1 MYPRIRHSK
10 IIQIARNPLVIKSII
25 AMPMPIQNKMK
36 PNNFFMVACPFGKSK
51 RSYPNHMPEEI
62 KGEKKWERIDFFIV
76 LVYNKNNYILSEWRV
91 HMKGELDNE
100 MGKILVDEDVL
111 AKYAGSAAV
120 ECAGVVGMASVNMKD
135 GIVKLLKK
143 DSIRH
148 GVYVNVK
155 DNKLYI
161 ELRIIVAYG
170 VSIMTV
176 AENLVESVKY
186 KIEEFT
192 GMDVGK
198 IIVRVEDVKVVD

>member
-1 MYPRIRHSK
+1 
-10 IIQIARNPLVIKSII
+10 
-25 AMPMPIQNKMK
+25 
-36 PNNFFMVACPFGKSK
+36 
-51 RSYPNHMPEEI
+51 
-62 KGEKKWERIDFFIV
+62 
-76 LVYNKNNYILSEWRV
+76 
-91 HMKGELDNE
+91 MKGELDNE

-186 KIEEFT
+186 KVEEFT
-192 GMDVGK
+192 GMEVGK
-198 IIVRVEDVKVVD
+198 IIVRVEDVKVVDGWMRGY